1 MKKEQ
6 IVRYILLALSI
17 VLIGAGVVFLIIN
30 IAAGAI
36 ICLTFGVVVLFFAF
50 VPYLWFKKVWLKTPT
65 PSNDI
70 KAVIFDMDGT
80 LIDSTSLWHDIDIN
94 FFKKRGMDLPKD
106 YAQKIVHLGL
116 KGAAKFTKEEYGL
129 KESEQEIMDEWHQMS
144 LDMYRNDVK
153 LKQGAIELLLF
164 FKKKNIP
171 MAIATAN
178 DDELYMPCIE
188 RLGIGSY
195 FSYIADVNNIKEGK
209 HSARIYE
216 YLAEKMGVSK
226 ENTLVIEDMPTCIKT
241 AYSSG
246 FITVAMD
253 DNASKEFEDEKR
265 SNSDLFVHNFNELLD
280 FLK

>member
-6 IVRYILLALSI
+6 IVRYILLALGI
-17 VLIGAGVVFLIIN
+17 ILIGAGIVFLITN

-36 ICLTFGVVVLFFAF
+36 VCLTLGVITLFFAF
-50 VPYLWFKKVWLKTPT
+50 VPYPWLKKVWLKTPT

-94 FFKKRGMDLPKD
+94 FFKKRGMELPD
-106 YAQKIVHLGL
+106 GYAQKIVHLGL

-153 LKQGAIELLLF
+153 LKQGAIELLTF

-178 DDELYMPCIE
+178 DDQLYMPCIE

-216 YLAEKMGVSK
+216 YLAEKMGVNK

-241 AYSSG
+241 AYASG

>member
-6 IVRYILLALSI
+6 IVRYILLALGI
-17 VLIGAGVVFLIIN
+17 ILIGAGIVFLITN
-30 IAAGAI
+30 IVAGAI
-36 ICLTFGVVVLFFAF
+36 ICLTFGVIVLFFSF
-50 VPYLWFKKVWLKTPT
+50 VPYPWLKKVWLKTPT

-94 FFKKRGMDLPKD
+94 FFKKRGMELPKD

-153 LKQGAIELLLF
+153 LKQGAIELLTF
-164 FKKKNIP
+164 FKRKNIP

-178 DDELYMPCIE
+178 DDKLYMPCIE

-195 FSYIADVNNIKEGK
+195 FSYIADVNSIKEGK

-216 YLAEKMGVSK
+216 YLAEKMGVNK

>member
-6 IVRYILLALSI
+6 TVRYILLALCI
-17 VLIGAGVVFLIIN
+17 ILIGAGVVFLITN

-50 VPYLWFKKVWLKTPT
+50 VPYPWLKKVWLKTPT

-80 LIDSTSLWHDIDIN
+80 LIDSTSLWHDIDVN
-94 FFKKRGMDLPKD
+94 FFKKRGMELPKD

-153 LKQGAIELLLF
+153 LKQGTIELLLF
-164 FKKKNIP
+164 FKRKNIP

>member
-6 IVRYILLALSI
+6 IVRYILLALGI
-17 VLIGAGVVFLIIN
+17 ILIGAGVVFLITN

-36 ICLTFGVVVLFFAF
+36 ICLTFGVIVLFFAF

-153 LKQGAIELLLF
+153 LKQGVIELLLF

-178 DDELYMPCIE
+178 DEQLYMPCIE

-195 FSYIADVNNIKEGK
+195 FSYIADVNNVKEGK

>member
-6 IVRYILLALSI
+6 IVRYILLALGI
-17 VLIGAGVVFLIIN
+17 ILIGAGVVFLITN
-30 IAAGAI
+30 IVAGAI
-36 ICLTFGVVVLFFAF
+36 ICLTLGVIVLFFSF
-50 VPYLWFKKVWLKTPT
+50 VPYPWLKKVWLKTPT

-80 LIDSTSLWHDIDIN
+80 LIDSTSLWHEIDIN
-94 FFKKRGMDLPKD
+94 FFKKRGMELPKD

-116 KGAAKFTKEEYGL
+116 KGAAKFTKKEYGL

-153 LKQGAIELLLF
+153 LKQGAIELLTF

-216 YLAEKMGVSK
+216 YLAEKMGVNK

-253 DNASKEFEDEKR
+253 DNASKVFEDEKR

>member
-6 IVRYILLALSI
+6 IVRYILLALGI
-17 VLIGAGVVFLIIN
+17 ILIGAGIVFLITN
-30 IAAGAI
+30 IVAGAI
-36 ICLTFGVVVLFFAF
+36 ICLTLGVIVLFFSF
-50 VPYLWFKKVWLKTPT
+50 VPYPWLKKVWLKTPT

-80 LIDSTSLWHDIDIN
+80 LIDSTSLWHEIDIN
-94 FFKKRGMDLPKD
+94 FFKKRGMELPKD

-116 KGAAKFTKEEYGL
+116 KGAAKFTKKEYGL

-216 YLAEKMGVSK
+216 YLAEKMGVNK